1 MAQEDQKDQNE
12 QKIDDIPASTDS
24 TGAKVCTAMSCRVV
38 QLSLNPNPRKS
49 SAMLFFVAQEDQKDQ
64 NEQKIDDIPASMDST
79 GAKVCTA
86 MSCRVVQLSLNPNPR
101 KSSAMLFFVAQ
112 EDQKDQNEQK
122 IDDIPASMD
131 STGAKGFL
139 VHDVANNE
147 WKDRFLQKIV
157 F

>member
-1 MAQEDQKDQNE
+1 
-12 QKIDDIPASTDS
+12 
-24 TGAKVCTAMSCRVV
+24 MSCRVV
-38 QLSLNPNPRKS
+38 QLCNPKPRTLNPNPSKS

-64 NEQKIDDIPASMDST
+64 
-79 GAKVCTA
+79 
-86 MSCRVVQLSLNPNPR
+86 
-101 KSSAMLFFVAQ
+101 
-112 EDQKDQNEQK
+112 KDQK